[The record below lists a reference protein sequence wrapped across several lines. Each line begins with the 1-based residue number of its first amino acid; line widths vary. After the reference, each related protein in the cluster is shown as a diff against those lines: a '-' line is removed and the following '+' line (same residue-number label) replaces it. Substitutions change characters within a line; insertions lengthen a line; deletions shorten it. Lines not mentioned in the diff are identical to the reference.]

1 MHIGGANMHKEIL
14 KWTYKRLL
22 SFTSRNLQFEI
33 KSNAIYT
40 KQDVLEPV
48 IRAQA
53 ENTFIESACR
63 RNGRISSDDVFYHL
77 DKPSVEEITDC
88 LDEGIEDALTRI
100 RKRHRISGKVD
111 IAIDV
116 NEISYYGKDQNLFIL
131 GGKQKAGTNKFYK
144 VITLCIVSKGKRY
157 TLAAIPISFFDITVK
172 LLEQLVKIA
181 RKHVKIRYA
190 FLDRGFLS
198 VDSINKLYELSMQ
211 FIIPIKKNDKVVQIM
226 KNCFLRG
233 MKRVL
238 YTMRSGNRE
247 AAFDL
252 VVHET
257 DDDLVGFATNIQGD
271 PKEISKLYR
280 KRWGIETSYRVKNN
294 FFGRTCSRQ
303 PKIRL
308 LFIMLSFLLYNL
320 WVLANRILGCK
331 DLSVTAGDM
340 RIEFVRFMENGTP

>member
-1 MHIGGANMHKEIL
+1 MQKEFL

-22 SFTSRNLQFEI
+22 SILDRCLTLEI
-33 KSNAIYT
+33 KPNAIYT
-40 KQDVLEPV
+40 KQDVLEPA

-63 RNGRISSDDVFYHL
+63 RSGRISSDDVFYHL
-77 DKPSVEEITDC
+77 DKLSMDEITDC

-100 RKRHRISGKVD
+100 RKKYRISGKVD

-116 NEISYYGKDQNLFIL
+116 NEISYYGKDENLFIL

-144 VITLCIVSKGKRY
+144 VITLCIVSRGKRY

-181 RKHVKIRYA
+181 RKYVEIRYA

-198 VDSINKLYELSMQ
+198 VDSINKLYELNTQ
-211 FIIPIKKNDKVVQIM
+211 FIIPIKRNDRVIQVM
-226 KNCFLRG
+226 KNCFLQGIERTP
-233 MKRVL
+233 

-257 DDDLVGFATNIQGD
+257 DDDLVGFATNIQGE
-271 PKEISKLYR
+271 PKKISNLYR

-294 FFGRTCSRQ
+294 FFGKTCSRK

-308 LFIMLSFLLYNL
+308 LFIMLSFLLYNI
-320 WVLANRILGCK
+320 WVMVNRLLVLR
-331 DLSVTAGDM
+331 DLHVTAGDM
-340 RIEFVRFMENGTP
+340 CIEFVRLIENGIP